1 MPAADLIPVIAPEL
15 VGNANLP
22 AAIIIA
28 SAQVSANHCYRDV
41 VIANLAA
48 HILTLAGRGGSGGA
62 VSSETEGSLSRSF
75 TAAKTDGLATTSYGQ
90 EVERLNSLCYGLS
103 ARTAWGG

>member
-1 MPAADLIPVIAPEL
+1 MPAADLIPIIAPEL
-15 VGNANLP
+15 AGNANLP
-22 AAIIIA
+22 GAVEIA
-28 SAQVSANHCYRDV
+28 SAQVSASHCYRDV

-62 VSSETEGSLSRSF
+62 VASETEGSLSRSF
-75 TAAKTDGLATTSYGQ
+75 SVSRTDGLAATSYGQ